1 MNRVDGKVALVTGA
15 GRGIGAETARRLA
28 AAGASVAVS
37 DLIEDNGRRTVEE
50 IAAAGGNAH
59 FIAQDVTDESA
70 WEGTV
75 AEVESRFGMLNILV
89 NNAGIYSYAK
99 LEEMSVEDYRRLMDV
114 NVMGVFLGIKH
125 AIRTMKDTPAGADA
139 ASIVNISSVAGL
151 VGSPLSAIYSASKGA
166 VRLLTKSAALEVAQL
181 GYNIRVNSV
190 HPGLIDTDMA
200 VQVMDRWM
208 STGMSDNAVRQFVTD
223 QHPIKR
229 LGGPTDIAAGVL
241 FLASPDSAFM
251 TGAEL
256 VIDGGWTAR

>member
-15 GRGIGAETARRLA
+15 GRGIGAGIARRLA
-28 AAGASVAVS
+28 EAGARVAVS
-37 DLIEDNGRRTVEE
+37 DLIEENGHRTVED
-50 IAAAGGNAH
+50 IAAAGGEAH
-59 FIAQDVTDESA
+59 FIAQDVTDEA
-70 WEGTV
+70 GWETV
-75 AEVESRFGMLNILV
+75 LAEVGSRFGAPNILV

-99 LEEMSVEDYRRLMDV
+99 LEEMPVEDYRLLMDV

-125 AIRTMKDTPAGADA
+125 AIRAMKDTPTGSDA

-200 VQVMDRWM
+200 GQVLDRWI
-208 STGMSDNAVRQFVTD
+208 STGMSDNAARQFVTD
-223 QHPIKR
+223 LHCAR
-229 LGGPTDIAAGVL
+229 LSSGRGEV
-241 FLASPDSAFM
+241 M
-251 TGAEL
+251 
-256 VIDGGWTAR
+256 R

>member
-1 MNRVDGKVALVTGA
+1 MNRVDGKIALVTGA

-37 DLIEDNGRRTVEE
+37 DLIGDNGRRTVEE
-50 IAAAGGNAH
+50 IAAGGGSAY
-59 FIAQDVTDESA
+59 FIAHDVTDEAA
-70 WEGTV
+70 WEETV
-75 AEVESRFGMLNILV
+75 AKVEERFGGLHILV
-89 NNAGIYSYAK
+89 NNAGVYSYAK
-99 LEEMSVEDYRRLMDV
+99 LEEMEVEDYRRLMDV

-125 AIRTMKDTPAGADA
+125 AIRAMKATPAGEDA
-139 ASIVNISSVAGL
+139 ASIVNLSSVAGL

-200 VQVMDRWM
+200 GQVLDRWQ
-208 STGMSDNAVRQFVTD
+208 STGMSDNAARQFVTD

-229 LGGPTDIAAGVL
+229 LGEPADIAAGIL

>member
-15 GRGIGAETARRLA
+15 GRGIGAGIARRLA
-28 AAGASVAVS
+28 EAGARVAVS
-37 DLIEDNGRRTVEE
+37 DLIEDNGHRIVEE
-50 IAAAGGNAH
+50 IASAGGEAH
-59 FIAQDVTDESA
+59 FIAQDVTDEAGWESA
-70 WEGTV
+70 L
-75 AEVESRFGMLNILV
+75 AEVGSRFGAPNILV

-125 AIRTMKDTPAGADA
+125 AIRAMKDTPAGADA

-200 VQVMDRWM
+200 GQVLDRWI
-208 STGMSDNAVRQFVTD
+208 STGMSDNAARQFVTD
-223 QHPIKR
+223 LHPIKR

>member
-15 GRGIGAETARRLA
+15 GRGIGAGIARRLA
-28 AAGASVAVS
+28 EAGARVAVS
-37 DLIEDNGRRTVEE
+37 DLIEENGHRTVED
-50 IAAAGGNAH
+50 IAAAGGEAH
-59 FIAQDVTDESA
+59 FIAQDVTDEA
-70 WEGTV
+70 GWETV
-75 AEVESRFGMLNILV
+75 LAEVGSRFGAPNILV

-99 LEEMSVEDYRRLMDV
+99 LEEMPVEDYRRLMDV

-125 AIRTMKDTPAGADA
+125 AIRAMKDTPPGSDA

-200 VQVMDRWM
+200 GQVLDRWI
-208 STGMSDNAVRQFVTD
+208 STGMSDNAARQFVTD
-223 QHPIKR
+223 LHPIKR